1 MTGDR
6 ELVIDTSLSSKRYSL
21 GESELE
27 KLHLAEN
34 ISFSQIA
41 RGRFLPRKIFNMLI
55 RVSTSTNVFLKSNLF
70 KSPLL
75 VICSKYFSHVFH
87 EKIKIV
93 LDGSNVKRLSRP
105 ETFGLLFIGYFQAY
119 EYVRELEMFVG
130 RELISKESSTEVEKV
145 ITSKGNKTILVI
157 HLRLGDYLNE
167 EKFGIPSSN
176 YYKSAFNK
184 ILSTVLIDECWVF
197 SNDIETA
204 KGYLQDIPRIS
215 LKWFYSV
222 GANDAHLLMAMTQG
236 DHFVIGNS
244 TFSWWAANLAKNPTK
259 IIVAPEPWF
268 KGLPEPSGLI
278 PPSWWR
284 IDAKF

>member
-1 MTGDR
+1 
-6 ELVIDTSLSSKRYSL
+6 
-21 GESELE
+21 
-27 KLHLAEN
+27 
-34 ISFSQIA
+34 
-41 RGRFLPRKIFNMLI
+41 
-55 RVSTSTNVFLKSNLF
+55 
-70 KSPLL
+70 
-75 VICSKYFSHVFH
+75 
-87 EKIKIV
+87 V
-93 LDGSNVKRLSRP
+93 LDSSNVKRLSRP

-119 EYVRELEMFVG
+119 EYVRELEMIGG
-130 RELISKESSTEVEKV
+130 RELISKESSKEVETI

-167 EKFGIPSSN
+167 ESFGIPSSN
-176 YYKSAFNK
+176 YYISAFNK
-184 ILSTVLIDECWVF
+184 ISSTVLIDECWVF

-204 KGYLQDIPRIS
+204 KGYLQDIPKIS

-222 GANDAHLLMAMTQG
+222 GANDVHLLMAMTQG

-259 IIVAPEPWF
+259 IIVAPDPWF
-268 KGLPEPSGLI
+268 KGLPEPNGLI